1 MTTNDH
7 DSSRSQLIDAAIAEY
22 LEAFEQGTPLD
33 REAFLAQHA
42 DIAGELRQ
50 FLEDDSAL
58 KRDAP
63 RSMSDRA
70 ATGDQSHDSASPLA
84 AVLDEP
90 ARTSD
95 LASAV
100 APGTTIGA
108 RYRLLEAIGEGG
120 MGTVWMA
127 EQRARLS
134 GWWR

>member
-1 MTTNDH
+1 MTSDASNSD
-7 DSSRSQLIDAAIAEY
+7 DRGRQIDAAIAEY
-22 LEAFEQGTPLD
+22 LEALEKGTPLD
-33 REAFLAQHA
+33 REAFLAQYA

-63 RSMSDRA
+63 RPIAGRA
-70 ATGDQSHDSASPLA
+70 ATGDQSHDSASPI
-84 AVLDEP
+84 AVALSEP

-108 RYRLLEAIGEGG
+108 RYRLLEVIGEGG
-120 MGTVWMA
+120 MGTAWM
-127 EQRARLS
+127 S
-134 GWWR
+134 GTSSP